1 MLSVE
6 EALERIVG
14 NARLTDA
21 QTVPIGSCAGRV
33 LVEHGITAHLDVPP
47 FANSAMDGYA
57 VRAGDT
63 PGELPLIGEAVAGSR
78 SLPALET
85 GQAMR
90 IMTGAPVPPGADSVV
105 EIELATEL
113 PGGTVRLPAVLIG
126 RHIRAAGS
134 DTRHGDRL
142 EMPAAPLTSGGLALL
157 ASLGLGELEVRRRPR
172 VAILSTGDEL
182 ASPGAPL
189 GAGQI
194 HDANATALAAAVSE
208 AGGEPLVLPRAP
220 DDPTVIDGL
229 LSRAAA
235 DADLLVASGGVS
247 MGRTDHVRA
256 AIERLGTLD
265 FWRIRVQP
273 GKPLAFGAIGDRPA
287 LGLPGNP
294 VSALVTF
301 ELFVRPLIRAMLG
314 LPGDG
319 RLHLA
324 ARLDQSIT
332 KDATRRAYVRVVVHR
347 SASGFEA
354 SSAGGQGS
362 AQLRG
367 MGTAN
372 ALLVIPEG
380 EPTGAAGATYDA
392 IMLGEI
398 S

>member
-14 NARLTDA
+14 GARLTDA
-21 QTVPIGSCAGRV
+21 QMVPMAECAGRV
-33 LVEHGITAHLDVPP
+33 LVEHGITADLDVPP

-63 PGELPLIGEAVAGSR
+63 PAELRVVGEAVAGAR
-78 SLPALET
+78 SLPTIEP

-90 IMTGAPVPPGADSVV
+90 IMTGAPVPPGADAVV

-113 PGGTVRLPAVLIG
+113 PGGTVRLPAVPIG
-126 RHIRAAGS
+126 RHIRDAGS
-134 DTRHGDRL
+134 DTRRGDSFL
-142 EMPAAPLTSGGLALL
+142 MPAAPLTSGGLAFLT
-157 ASLGLGELEVRRRPR
+157 SLGLGELEVRHRPR

-182 ASPGAPL
+182 AAPGARL

-194 HDANATALAAAVSE
+194 HDTNSTALAAAVSE

-220 DDPTVIDGL
+220 DDPTVIDAL

-235 DADLLVASGGVS
+235 DADLLVTSGGVS

-256 AIERLGTLD
+256 AIERLGALD

-287 LGLPGNP
+287 VGLPGNP

-301 ELFVRPLIRAMLG
+301 EVFVRPLIRAMLG

-324 ARLDQSIT
+324 VRLDEPIA
-332 KDATRRAYVRVVVHR
+332 KDAKRRAYVRVVVHR
-347 SASGFEA
+347 SAAGFDA
-354 SSAGGQGS
+354 RSAGGQGS

-367 MGTAN
+367 LGNAN

-392 IMLGEI
+392 IMLGEVA
-398 S
+398 